1 MRERERQRKKKG
13 EHFSWDPVVDSGG
26 SGGLLGGD
34 VVLVGR
40 YMANQ
45 RHVGRR
51 ETGIGEPVIP
61 YRQKE

>member
-1 MRERERQRKKKG
+1 M
-13 EHFSWDPVVDSGG
+13 DSG

-40 YMANQ
+40 DIANQ
-45 RHVGRR
+45 RHVGTRR
-51 ETGIGEPVIP
+51 EIGIGEPVIP